1 VKILG
6 FFDKL
11 KIGLSK
17 TRNNFTEKIDNL
29 FKFAKKIDEE
39 TLEELE
45 ELLIMADVGV
55 EVTQRLMERLRER
68 IKDENLKE
76 ADEVK
81 KALKDEMKQ
90 FFPKTRMDL
99 KPPSIIL
106 VVGVNGV
113 GKTTSIGK
121 LAHLLKQ
128 QDYKVILAAGDT
140 FRAAAAEQLEIWGQ
154 RVGVD
159 VIKHQEGSDPASVLF
174 DTLQAGKARKADVI
188 ICDTAGRLHTKKN
201 LMEELKKLYRVCQKE
216 YPEAQIISLLVIDA
230 TTGQNALNQA
240 KLFKETVEISGVVIT
255 KLDGTAKGGIAIAV
269 AGQLDIP
276 IWFIGIGES
285 INDLHEFDSDVFV
298 DAIL

>member
-1 VKILG
+1 MG

-174 DTLQAGKARKADVI
+174 DTLQAGKARKAGVI

>member
-1 VKILG
+1 MG

>member
-255 KLDGTAKGGIAIAV
+255 KLDGTAKGGIASAV

>member
-1 VKILG
+1 LG